1 MILAFLSAY
10 NVTVEDIK
18 DVIISS
24 VVPKI
29 MYSFTN
35 SIRKYF
41 HKEPIIVGPGI
52 KTGIS
57 VKYDSPK
64 SLGSD
69 RIVDDFGTAT
79 TFDVISSKG
88 EFMGGAIAPGIG
100 ISAEMLS
107 NRAAQLPEVAI
118 KKPQHII
125 GKNTV
130 EGMQSGVVYGYIGL
144 TEKLIEE
151 IKSQYPEPLKVVST
165 GGLGRMIYQET
176 NLIDAYDKDLTFKGL
191 KIIYDMQKRD

>member
-1 MILAFLSAY
+1 
-10 NVTVEDIK
+10 
-18 DVIISS
+18 
-24 VVPKI
+24 
-29 MYSFTN
+29 
-35 SIRKYF
+35 
-41 HKEPIIVGPGI
+41 
-52 KTGIS
+52 
-57 VKYDSPK
+57 
-64 SLGSD
+64 
-69 RIVDDFGTAT
+69 
-79 TFDVISSKG
+79 
-88 EFMGGAIAPGIG
+88 
-100 ISAEMLS
+100 MLS

-125 GKNTV
+125 SKNTV

-176 NLIDAYDKDLTFKGL
+176 NLIDSYDKDLTFKGL

>member
-1 MILAFLSAY
+1 M
-10 NVTVEDIK
+10 T
-18 DVIISS
+18 
-24 VVPKI
+24 
-29 MYSFTN
+29 SFF
-35 SIRKYF
+35 Y
-41 HKEPIIVGPGI
+41 
-52 KTGIS
+52 
-57 VKYDSPK
+57 
-64 SLGSD
+64 
-69 RIVDDFGTAT
+69 FGTAT

-176 NLIDAYDKDLTFKGL
+176 NLIDAYDKDLTSSRPL
-191 KIIYDMQKRD
+191 KLGDLHQEVQKEFIPTILILQGTIIYENLELIHHNQKWLEQIMKVHGINLQEIVILYVDHLILKALTMSWDKK